1 MGQGALS
8 YAPTYAWA
16 YAISYVYAIR
26 MTDHII
32 IHSPALSILDYAAR
46 IGKDHRT
53 VREWLRKGM
62 LPTAYQDGSRKWWIP
77 ADAEP
82 VRAPVAPRAEHAP
95 PSGDQPSA
103 LAVRESIAVP
113 QFIPLY
119 MPLADAAPLLG
130 VTAYQIAQHPEEFGV
145 VPWGDNGSLVVP
157 VRRLL
162 GLVQGGNG

>member
-1 MGQGALS
+1 
-8 YAPTYAWA
+8 
-16 YAISYVYAIR
+16 
-26 MTDHII
+26 MTETPQII
-32 IHSPALSILDYAAR
+32 VMAPALSILEYAER
-46 IGKDHRT
+46 IHKDHRT

-82 VRAPVAPRAEHAP
+82 VRAPVAPRAEIAP
-95 PSGDQPSA
+95 RSGETTAVA
-103 LAVRESIAVP
+103 LREIAVP

-130 VTAYQIAQHPEEFGV
+130 VTPYQIAQHPEEFGV
-145 VPWGDNGSLVVP
+145 VPWGDRGALVVP

-162 GLVQGGNG
+162 GMVD